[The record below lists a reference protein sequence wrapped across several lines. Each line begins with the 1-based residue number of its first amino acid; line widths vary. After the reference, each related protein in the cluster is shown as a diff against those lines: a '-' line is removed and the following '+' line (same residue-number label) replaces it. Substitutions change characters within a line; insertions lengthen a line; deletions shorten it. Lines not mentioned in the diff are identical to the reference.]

1 MIKQFPCAH
10 ACFTRNT
17 WSLGRTLAFSVM
29 KEQFIQ
35 VLHTGRGH
43 WLTISN
49 IGCATDEVDV
59 FDSMPPAVNASLKN
73 QIASLLTSKGK
84 NIVLRYMSH
93 DLFSVFMANLYIMLF
108 RADRQCQQQHESS
121 DCGLFALAFASVLAS
136 GSHPSGY
143 RFQQKLL
150 RHHLHMCLEQNTFQ
164 GFPITRLGRV
174 NMKAIKYSY
183 SIAIYCYCRMP
194 ETFAKTMNKCDRCSK
209 WFHLDVCV
217 DTNFLNK
224 WFCENCI

>member
-1 MIKQFPCAH
+1 MIYFQCSWLIYTL
-10 ACFTRNT
+10 CFFVQIGNVNN
-17 WSLGRTLAFSVM
+17 SM
-29 KEQFIQ
+29 
-35 VLHTGRGH
+35 GH
-43 WLTISN
+43 
-49 IGCATDEVDV
+49 
-59 FDSMPPAVNASLKN
+59 
-73 QIASLLTSKGK
+73 QIVGFLL
-84 NIVLRYMSH
+84 LP
-93 DLFSVFMANLYIMLF
+93 
-108 RADRQCQQQHESS
+108 
-121 DCGLFALAFASVLAS
+121 FASVLAS

-217 DTNFLNK
+217 DTNSLNK